1 MIKYL
6 GSKRRLLP
14 VIVAGARAL
23 MPEGGRALDLFSGTS
38 RVGHALKGAGF
49 HVTANDQLAYAA
61 TLARCYV
68 AADAGR
74 WEAPAKA
81 LLRELATVPAAP
93 GYFTRT
99 FCEEARFLQPKN
111 GARVDAIRERIAAL
125 ALEPA
130 LEAIALTALM
140 EAADRVDSTTG
151 VHMAYLKRWAARSHK
166 ELSLRLPALLPG
178 EGVALEGDAR
188 DAAAAVDADLA
199 YLDPPYNQHSYLG
212 NYHLW
217 ETLVRWD
224 APEAYGVAR
233 KRVDVRE
240 RKSDFNSK
248 RRIGEAF
255 CRVVDA
261 LRATRLLVSQSDE
274 AYLSPD
280 AVTEMLATK
289 GHVGVVAIDT
299 KRYVG
304 AQIGIH
310 DPRGRRVGT
319 VKKLRNQELLFAV
332 APTREEV
339 ARACEAMSM
348 AAGPARVGAAS

>member
-23 MPEGGRALDLFSGTS
+23 VPERGRALDLFSGTS

-49 HVTANDQLAYAA
+49 HVVANDQLAFAA

-68 AADAGR
+68 AADAKR
-74 WEAPAKA
+74 WAEPAA
-81 LLRELATVPAAP
+81 SLLRELAEVPARP

-111 GARVDAIRERIAAL
+111 GARVDALRDRIAAL
-125 ALEPA
+125 DLPEA
-130 LEAIALTALM
+130 LEAIALTSLM

-151 VHMAYLKRWAARSHK
+151 VHMAYLKRWAPRAHK
-166 ELSLRLPALLPG
+166 DLTLRLPALLPG
-178 EGVALEGDAR
+178 PGEAIEGDAV
-188 DAAAAVDADLA
+188 DAAGSVDADLA

-233 KRVDVRE
+233 KRTDVRE
-240 RKSDFNSK
+240 RKSPFNSK
-248 RRIGEAF
+248 RRITEAF
-255 CRVVDA
+255 EAVVA
-261 LRATRLLVSQSDE
+261 AMRAPRLLVSQSDE
-274 AYLSPD
+274 AYLAPD
-280 AVTEMLATK
+280 TVRAMLAER

-310 DPRGRRVGT
+310 DPKGRRVGT
-319 VKKLRNQELLFAV
+319 VKKLRNQELIFAV
-332 APTREEV
+332 APTQAEV
-339 ARACEAMSM
+339 ERACAAMGA
-348 AAGPARVGAAS
+348 AAGSARGAVS